1 MANKEDFIEKQA
13 AFQLIKIKGI
23 GNQSFI
29 KLVNYAGTAKKV
41 LDLCESEAL
50 EVLGAKTAML
60 FMRGR
65 EKLTDQS
72 IEDYEK
78 DCNLKFIPYT
88 SWEYPMK
95 LKYISNPPACLYVKG
110 NLPAE
115 DKPAVAIIGARAC
128 SEYGKKV
135 AEHFGKQLGSYG
147 VQVISGMAKGIDG
160 ISQRGA
166 IMGGGSTFGI
176 LGCGVD
182 ICYPPENQ
190 ELYNDIIENGGLI
203 SEYPVGTQ
211 AQSAFFPQRNRIISG
226 LADILL
232 VIEARKRSG
241 TYITVTQALEQGKEV
256 FVVPGRITDALS
268 EGCNFLLSQGAGVA
282 INPEVII
289 EELRQQ
295 RFNMPDNCGCYN
307 DVCKETAD
315 DYKGECAN
323 LIIDA
328 DVNLVKAT
336 ILSLKERILTELDV
350 TPISIENL
358 LEKIRKQMPITI
370 EELML
375 ELTKMQMNGI
385 VVSIGN
391 YYALANTL

>member
-1 MANKEDFIEKQA
+1 MVNKEEFTEKQA
-13 AFQLIKIKGI
+13 AFRLINIKGI
-23 GNQSFI
+23 GNQSFV
-29 KLVNYAGTAKKV
+29 KLVNYAGTAEKA
-41 LDLCESEAL
+41 LDLCEREVL
-50 EVLGAKTAML
+50 EVLGTKTAMNFL
-60 FMRGR
+60 RGR
-65 EKLTDQS
+65 ENLIDKS
-72 IEDYEK
+72 IEKYEK
-78 DCNLKFIPYT
+78 NYDLKFIPYT

-95 LKYISNPPACLYVKG
+95 LKHISNPPACLYVRG
-110 NLPAE
+110 NLPAV

-166 IMGGGSTFGI
+166 IMGGGPTFGI

-190 ELYNDIIENGGLI
+190 DLYNDIIENGGLI
-203 SEYPVGTQ
+203 SEYPAGTQ

-282 INPEVII
+282 INPAVII

-295 RFNMPDNCGCYN
+295 RFNMSDNSGCYN
-307 DVCKETAD
+307 DVCKES
-315 DYKGECAN
+315 AN
-323 LIIDA
+323 LIVDEEVTMAEDA
-328 DVNLVKAT
+328 
-336 ILSLKERILTELDV
+336 ILSLKERILAELDV
-350 TPISIENL
+350 TPVSLEAL
-358 LEKIRKQMPITI
+358 FEKIRTKTPITLD
-370 EELML
+370 ELML
-375 ELTKMQMNGI
+375 ELTKMQMGGM

-391 YYALANTL
+391 YYALANAL